1 MDVRKRKK
9 TAGADPHR
17 EAEDQKT
24 VVGRRKSDNGKG
36 EAGSNPAAGPCPP
49 PLVAVRPGMSSRE
62 IVQTVRS
69 AEGIMLTST
78 GMRDA
83 GQSDYKNRHRIY
95 DLATLA
101 PYYDRMGLFS
111 AECHGGARWHVGVMN
126 RREDPFEEIGLL
138 RELMPNV
145 LLQTLIRET
154 NLFGY
159 RPYPKNVIEY
169 VVSRVDIDVWR
180 CFSFL
185 NDVRNM
191 RTVAEV
197 VMKRGRL
204 FQPAVSFTQA
214 DWATNAYYLGV
225 VRDMVRLC
233 GGVDEI
239 VLCIKDMA
247 GVGSP
252 QRISSLVDAVKQEF
266 PELLIQYHRHTT
278 DGLAMPAL
286 LAAAQAGAK
295 ILDVQED
302 SLTRFYG
309 QAPVLGLQAYLEE
322 SGVAVNID
330 RGCAEKAVQKVREWI
345 GHYEWAESPF
355 KGYDHT
361 VTHHRMPGG
370 AFPSSFE
377 QAANGGFL
385 HLMPAILEVM
395 SLYNRII
402 RYFDVTPGSQITW
415 VTCSGI
421 VNRYDKEKG
430 EAGVR
435 HVTRLLRKF
444 VEEKAQ
450 DFTSMEKS
458 EQEELLALFRT
469 APGDFKNLLLGGYGR
484 LPMGWPA
491 KWVYRSAFG
500 DECDAKIKER
510 KELSPLESLADDDLS
525 RLRQDLS
532 GHIGRPPEEEEFILY
547 LMHPKDALEM
557 ISFREKYGEAPLLLP
572 TDVWR
577 AGLKRP
583 GDKVEFEVQGKPYCI
598 ELVSVG
604 AEHEGLIH
612 VVMRVNNKTRVYT
625 VETPRVKKTEIRM
638 ARGLNEIGAPING
651 NLWRV
656 GNPDRGAIKAGDI
669 VHKGEEIANLEAM
682 KMENAIVAPF
692 DGQVAEV
699 CVRLN
704 ETVQEGQL
712 LFIIEKPAGHID

>member
-1 MDVRKRKK
+1 MQPRD
-9 TAGADPHR
+9 
-17 EAEDQKT
+17 
-24 VVGRRKSDNGKG
+24 
-36 EAGSNPAAGPCPP
+36 
-49 PLVAVRPGMSSRE
+49 
-62 IVQTVRS
+62 IVKNVRS
-69 AEGIMLTST
+69 ADGVFLTST

-95 DLATLA
+95 DLKTLA
-101 PYYDRMGLFS
+101 PFYNEMGLFS
-111 AECHGGARWHVGVMN
+111 AECHGGARWHVGIMN
-126 RREDPFEEIGLL
+126 RRESPFEEIDIL

-159 RPYPKNVIEY
+159 RPYPKNVIEH

-214 DWATNAYYLGV
+214 DWTTNEYYLGV
-225 VRDMVRLC
+225 VGEMVSLC

-239 VLCIKDMA
+239 ILCIKDMA

-252 QRISSLVDAVKQEF
+252 ERIGSLVDAVKQKF
-266 PELLIQYHRHTT
+266 PELIVQYHRHST

-286 LAAAQAGAK
+286 LAAASAGAK

-302 SLTRFYG
+302 SLVRFYG
-309 QAPVLGLQAYLEE
+309 QAPILGLQAYLEE
-322 SGVAVNID
+322 SGIAVNIN
-330 RGCAEKAVQKVREWI
+330 RTSAEAAVQKVRDWI

-361 VTHHRMPGG
+361 VTEHRMPGG

-385 HLMPAILEVM
+385 HLMPAILKVM

-402 RYFDVTPGSQITW
+402 RYFDVTPGSQVTW

-430 EAGVR
+430 SAGVK
-435 HVTRLLRKF
+435 HIIGLLAKF
-444 VEEKAQ
+444 VEKAQ
-450 DFTSMEKS
+450 DFESMDRS
-458 EQEELLALFRT
+458 EQEELLSLFKY

-484 LPMGWPA
+484 MPMGWPA
-491 KWVYRSAFG
+491 EWVYRSTFG
-500 DECDAKIKER
+500 DEWEIRIKER
-510 KELSPLESLADDDLS
+510 KELSPLDSVEDDDLEK
-525 RLRQDLS
+525 LRQALTENT
-532 GHIGRPPEEEEFILY
+532 GRPPSEEEFILY

-557 ISFREKYGEAPLLLP
+557 INFREKYGESPLLLP
-572 TDVWR
+572 TNVWR
-577 AGLKRP
+577 EGLKKP
-583 GDKVEFEVQGKPYCI
+583 GDKVEFEIWGKPYCI

-604 AEHEGLIH
+604 SEHEGLIH
-612 VVMRVNNKTRVYT
+612 VVMKVNNKTSVYS
-625 VETPRVKKTEIRM
+625 VETPRVKKAEIRM
-638 ARGLNEIGAPING
+638 AKGVNDIGAPING
-651 NLWRV
+651 NIWRI
-656 GNPDRGAIKAGDI
+656 GNPERGAIKAGDI

-682 KMENAIVAPF
+682 KMENTIVAPF
-692 DGQVAEV
+692 DGQVVEV
-699 CVRLN
+699 SVKLN
-704 ETVQEGQL
+704 DTVQEGQL
-712 LFIIEKPAGHID
+712 LFVLEKTQLKEQPAAAIERID